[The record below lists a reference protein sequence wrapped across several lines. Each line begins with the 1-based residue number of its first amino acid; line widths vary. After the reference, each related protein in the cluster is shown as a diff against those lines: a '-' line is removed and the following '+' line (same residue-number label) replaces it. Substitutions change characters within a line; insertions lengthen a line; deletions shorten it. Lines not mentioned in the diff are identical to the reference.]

1 MIKELI
7 SGVIVSLIASAISGY
22 LTDKA
27 FGKEKS
33 FLAKIYI
40 VFIGFSVFF
49 SVIELTFLLKSDI
62 IIRALN
68 FNDTNVFLV
77 FKLCL
82 LLLGAQFISVL
93 LFTIIVIVT
102 NSINLYDKGINKSLS
117 DILKSSKSINI
128 ENESLNTELTN
139 NGKV

>member
-1 MIKELI
+1 M
-7 SGVIVSLIASAISGY
+7 
-22 LTDKA
+22 
-27 FGKEKS
+27 
-33 FLAKIYI
+33 
-40 VFIGFSVFF
+40 
-49 SVIELTFLLKSDI
+49 
-62 IIRALN
+62 
-68 FNDTNVFLV
+68 

>member
-77 FKLCL
+77 LKLCL

-102 NSINLYDKGINKSLS
+102 NSINLYDKGISKSLS

>member
-68 FNDTNVFLV
+68 FNDTHFFLV

-128 ENESLNTELTN
+128 
-139 NGKV
+139 

>member
-62 IIRALN
+62 IMRVLN

-77 FKLCL
+77 LKLCL

-117 DILKSSKSINI
+117 DVLKSSKSINI

>member
-1 MIKELI
+1 M
-7 SGVIVSLIASAISGY
+7 
-22 LTDKA
+22 
-27 FGKEKS
+27 
-33 FLAKIYI
+33 
-40 VFIGFSVFF
+40 FF

-77 FKLCL
+77 LKLCL